1 MRNNKVRN
9 LAFSSIFAAL
19 SVIVCVLGSFFSTMS
34 LTITA
39 ITGVISAV
47 AVVQCG
53 YKYAALTYA
62 AASVLVFLFV
72 PNRECAVYYILF
84 FGHFP
89 IVKVFLE
96 RIRSKVLRQSLKLVI
111 GNILFALILWILVH
125 LIGIEENIAHKEVLI
140 LAGLFNAAFILYD
153 VLLGRIVAIY
163 IGKRLGKNGFR

>member
-1 MRNNKVRN
+1 
-9 LAFSSIFAAL
+9 
-19 SVIVCVLGSFFSTMS
+19 
-34 LTITA
+34 
-39 ITGVISAV
+39 
-47 AVVQCG
+47 
-53 YKYAALTYA
+53 
-62 AASVLVFLFV
+62 LFV